1 MFDTKFFPGAKKFWH
16 MGKIYDWD
24 SVSVHAMSHAVH
36 YGSSV
41 FEGIRAY
48 DTERGPAI
56 FRLPDHIERFFLS
69 ARTINMKVPYHDQEI
84 IDAIRQVMK
93 VNKLRSAY
101 IRPNLF
107 YGYGNLGLVPKV
119 CPVELTVACWSW
131 GAYLGEESLEKGVHT
146 LLLNRRRIHPSQ
158 MDMRAKI
165 GGMYAQSNIAGS
177 YARSLGFDEG
187 IFLNME
193 GRIAEGPGENIIVVN
208 HNTLKTNDETESILP
223 GITRTTALEIGK
235 DLGYQVEIAPITVEE
250 LLHSDEVFFT
260 GTAAEITPICR
271 VTVEGQNQPNKQEWK
286 TYEIGTG
293 KPGPITRKVSQM
305 YAAIVRGKETSYD
318 HWLTYVYKSIEEM
331 KKHLS

>member
-1 MFDTKFFPGAKKFWH
+1 MFDTKFFPGAKKFWY
-16 MGKIYDWD
+16 MGKIYDWN
-24 SVSVHAMSHAVH
+24 SVHVHAMSHAVH

-48 DTERGPAI
+48 DTDRGPAI
-56 FRLPDHIERFFLS
+56 FRLKDHIERFFLS
-69 ARTINMKVPYHDQEI
+69 ARTIYMKVPYRDAEI
-84 IDAIRQVMK
+84 IDVIKQVMK
-93 VNKLRSAY
+93 ANKLRSAY

-146 LLLNRRRIHPSQ
+146 LLLGRRRIHPSQ

-177 YARSLGFDEG
+177 YARSLGYDEG

-193 GRIAEGPGENIIVVN
+193 GRIAEGPGENIIVI
-208 HNTLKTNDETESILP
+208 HKNTLKTNDETESILP
-223 GITRTTALEIGK
+223 GITRSTALEIGK
-235 DLGYQVEIAPITVEE
+235 DLGYQVKIGPITVEE
-250 LLHSDEVFFT
+250 FLSSDEVFFT

-271 VTVEGQNQPNKQEWK
+271 VTVEQEKEPNKQAWK
-286 TYEIGTG
+286 THAIGEG
-293 KPGPITRKVSQM
+293 KPGPITRQISQM
-305 YAAIVRGKETSYD
+305 YAAIVRGKEKKYR
-318 HWLTYVYKSIEEM
+318 HWLTFVYDSPEEM
-331 KKHLS
+331 KTYLV